1 MEALCSSARRP
12 LPGHSV
18 WTTDKPPT
26 YPWARLA
33 PLTHPTAFETD
44 NTTLL
49 ERTFDVNRN
58 PTISAPANLAA
69 TCAQALADLEA
80 FRNGVNAS
88 VLALVVNQRL
98 GNLKDTGKSGVR
110 LQAINTLKAYL
121 QANYPELVDPVFTA
135 PTGVDPINN
144 PLEAKIDALASLF
157 VESDQYLITGEDGLV
172 QGGGW

>member
-1 MEALCSSARRP
+1 
-12 LPGHSV
+12 
-18 WTTDKPPT
+18 
-26 YPWARLA
+26 
-33 PLTHPTAFETD
+33 
-44 NTTLL
+44 
-49 ERTFDVNRN
+49 
-58 PTISAPANLAA
+58 LAA